1 MLFGSEPG
9 TKWDLDHE
17 AFHFTT
23 LSRSVL
29 NDLNPFLYAVYASA
43 PKTYGSMPCCEA
55 SSSPSR
61 IKLPE

>member
-29 NDLNPFLYAVYASA
+29 NDLNPSLYAVYASA
-43 PKTYGSMPCCEA
+43 PKDLWKYATV
-55 SSSPSR
+55 
-61 IKLPE
+61 